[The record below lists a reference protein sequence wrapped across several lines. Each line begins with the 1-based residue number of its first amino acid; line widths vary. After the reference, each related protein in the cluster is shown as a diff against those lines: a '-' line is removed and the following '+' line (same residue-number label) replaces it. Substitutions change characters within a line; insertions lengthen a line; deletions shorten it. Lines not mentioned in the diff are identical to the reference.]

1 MAMWESVLLSKK
13 LNTKE
18 FGEDGAFDQQLIL
31 EWFRKKLYLQLFCKS
46 MIFFQIK
53 HYLKNLPKKLQRRK
67 HEALYTGHLTL
78 S

>member
-1 MAMWESVLLSKK
+1 MAMWESVLLSRK

-46 MIFFQIK
+46 VIFFQIK
-53 HYLKNLPKKLQRRK
+53 HYLKNLQKKNYKEDSMRPCI
-67 HEALYTGHLTL
+67 
-78 S
+78 